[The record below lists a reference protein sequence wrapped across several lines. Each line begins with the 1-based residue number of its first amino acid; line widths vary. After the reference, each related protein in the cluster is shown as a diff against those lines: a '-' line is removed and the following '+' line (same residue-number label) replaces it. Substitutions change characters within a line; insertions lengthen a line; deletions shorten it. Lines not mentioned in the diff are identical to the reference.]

1 IGQITLDNASNNNTM
16 MASLEFELTVRDV
29 PFHRDGNRIRYVHST
44 EDYRR
49 SLESDLVSRVR
60 QIITLCRASGNRR
73 DDFRETVMSMCK
85 EMQKNGAHECA
96 DDNDNMD
103 GLLERVVVLLRDVDT
118 RWSSTFFMV
127 DRFLELYPAIE
138 RFITNDPKLSDT
150 VLFSA
155 VDIQVLNDIREYLY
169 LFHSIQE
176 LASAEKTP
184 TLSIVLPLYE
194 GLIEMLGLMKS
205 TLPNLAHII
214 EVSLRKLHEYVDKA
228 RGTRIYALAMAINP
242 TTKLNWINENWP
254 RSDADQAREWLKSSV
269 CTFLLLSIYYSFT

>member
-1 IGQITLDNASNNNTM
+1 MWTNGILWLDDNP
-16 MASLEFELTVRDV
+16 VQ
-29 PFHRDGNRIRYVHST
+29 T

-60 QIITLCRASGNRR
+60 QIIMLCCASGNCR
-73 DDFRETVMSMCK
+73 DDFGDTVMSMCK
-85 EMQKNGAHECA
+85 EMQENGMRECA
-96 DDNDNMD
+96 DGNDNAD

-127 DRFLELYPAIE
+127 DHFLELYPGRLRILFNYISNPSS
-138 RFITNDPKLSDT
+138 RLSS

-155 VDIQVLNDIREYLY
+155 VDIREYLY

-184 TLSIVLPLYE
+184 TLSIVLPLYG

-228 RGTRIYALAMAINP
+228 RGTQIYALAMG
-242 TTKLNWINENWP
+242 
-254 RSDADQAREWLKSSV
+254 KSYDP
-269 CTFLLLSIYYSFT
+269 FLIICNSQTLH